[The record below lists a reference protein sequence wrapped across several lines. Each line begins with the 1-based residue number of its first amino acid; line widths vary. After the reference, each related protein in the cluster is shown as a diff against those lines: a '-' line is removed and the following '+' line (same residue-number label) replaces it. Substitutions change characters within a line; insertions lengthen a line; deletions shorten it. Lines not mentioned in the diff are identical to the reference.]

1 MSNSLRAYALIP
13 ARSGSKGIPDKNI
26 REIAGHPLLAYSI
39 AFAKKINFERILV
52 STDSPRY
59 QAVALRYGAECPY
72 LRGAEASS
80 DKAMEEDVLADLAS
94 NLPGLGIEMPDIWVR
109 LKPTSPLRSVRSV
122 EAAIAALE
130 ADPGLG
136 IEMPDIWVRL
146 KPTSPL
152 RSVRSVEAAIAAL
165 EADPGLDSVRIVSEA
180 EARLHVVNKD
190 GYLEP
195 LSPQWDPGR
204 SVMRRDEFPRAY
216 KPFNLDVLRHAL
228 WIERGSAYM
237 GRRIKPIVEHRITG
251 LDIDDEDDLEL
262 AGALISIKP
271 RPQFLKPYIHDP
283 A

>member
-13 ARSGSKGIPDKNI
+13 ARSGSKGIPHKNI

-59 QAVALRYGAECPY
+59 QEVALRYGADCPY

-130 ADPGLG
+130 ADPGL
-136 IEMPDIWVRL
+136 
-146 KPTSPL
+146 
-152 RSVRSVEAAIAAL
+152 
-165 EADPGLDSVRIVSEA
+165 DSVRIVSEA

-190 GYLEP
+190 GYLE
-195 LSPQWDPGR
+195 R
-204 SVMRRDEFPRAY
+204 FPA
-216 KPFNLDVLRHAL
+216 KLN
-228 WIERGSAYM
+228 RGF
-237 GRRIKPIVEHRITG
+237 PIVRE
-251 LDIDDEDDLEL
+251 
-262 AGALISIKP
+262 
-271 RPQFLKPYIHDP
+271 
-283 A
+283 